1 MVIGEGHQLLERKLR
16 WLIIMREAWTLL
28 VMQVW
33 WRYLCYFNSIILGRF
48 QIMFPCFK
56 ILWHDYDRT
65 GNMSLVHVLKCLS
78 KWLHQLLLSKHYH
91 FKSIFFFF
99 FSKKIKRLI
108 VYVLEKCY
116 IHRIRTRKCKK
127 KFNPSEF
134 ALLLFKSPPKLT
146 ILYVSLFWVKLYNS
160 TKCRLKL
167 IAKE

>member
-99 FSKKIKRLI
+99 FFKKNKTTDSLCPWKMLYSSYQNQKMQKKVQPFWICTTALQKPSKTYNFVCEL
-108 VYVLEKCY
+108 VL
-116 IHRIRTRKCKK
+116 
-127 KFNPSEF
+127 S
-134 ALLLFKSPPKLT
+134 
-146 ILYVSLFWVKLYNS
+146 
-160 TKCRLKL
+160 
-167 IAKE
+167 